1 LGIPGLFIKSR
12 RLVYLVDPMAE
23 EREWLSPY
31 NYCSLNPINRIDPD
45 GALDDGYKDLKGNY
59 KWFEDETD
67 EIICRDDKIWLRETD
82 DRNLFEMASA
92 GLFDKSFGSY
102 PGIIK
107 EPDRISKLEMWLD
120 SPSERIGE
128 GIGKIGANIG
138 YNIINSPYGLITGQT
153 IGGRPLNST
162 EKTDAFIDVAPL
174 VISLGLTGTREIVKV
189 SKHSLEGYNKF
200 VKKSAIK
207 FKNKN
212 WQKRASMLYKSN
224 KINQSSHEGLNIA
237 TFGSGTIGKI
247 YDELDK

>member
-1 LGIPGLFIKSR
+1 
-12 RLVYLVDPMAE
+12 MAE

-107 EPDRISKLEMWLD
+107 EPDRISKLEMWLE
-120 SPSERIGE
+120 SPSESIRG
-128 GIGKIGANIG
+128 GIVKIGANIG
-138 YNIINSPYGLITGQT
+138 YNIVNSPYSLFTGQT
-153 IGGRPLNST
+153 IGSSPINSSEKMDAFVDFVPGLISGVFTKTGQIVKTTRKGLQGFNQFMKRTPGITTT
-162 EKTDAFIDVAPL
+162 EGLPAGMKWQQRAGKLFQKNKVNQQGLKDMKNARRTIDIINKTDNELVLAP
-174 VISLGLTGTREIVKV
+174 
-189 SKHSLEGYNKF
+189 
-200 VKKSAIK
+200 
-207 FKNKN
+207 
-212 WQKRASMLYKSN
+212 
-224 KINQSSHEGLNIA
+224 
-237 TFGSGTIGKI
+237 
-247 YDELDK
+247 